1 MNAFWN
7 VWRSKFEKQQS
18 SAVID
23 GCSSN
28 KEIADR
34 FATDFKSVCVLNSTE
49 RHKQLY
55 SEFADPFAQYTGNSI
70 DNCVIDLELVGNCA
84 DRLKKGKAAGIDCLT
99 AEHIS
104 LVHPV
109 LTVQLTLL
117 FNILIKYSLV
127 PDGFGHG
134 IIVLLVKNMDGDR
147 TTSGNY
153 RGITLSPVISKLF
166 EMSLMA
172 VFEYQ
177 LRSDR
182 LQFGFKQHSSCSH
195 ALFTLRTVVDHYVKS
210 SSTVNICALD
220 ISKAF
225 DKVDHFALLQLLMD
239 RLLLN

>member
-7 VWRSKFEKQQS
+7 VWRSKFGKQQS

-28 KEIADR
+28 KDIADR
-34 FATDFKSVCVLNSTE
+34 FATVFKTVCVPNSTE

-55 SEFADPFAQYTGNSI
+55 SEFADRFAQYTGNSI
-70 DNCVIDLELVGNCA
+70 DDCVIDVELVGNCA
-84 DRLKKGKAAGIDCLT
+84 DRLKKSKAAGIDCLT

-104 LVHPV
+104 LAHPV

-127 PDGFGHG
+127 PDGFGRG
-134 IIVLLVKNMDGDR
+134 IIVPLVKNMDGDR

-172 VFEYQ
+172 IFEYQ
-177 LRSDR
+177 LRSDH
-182 LQFGFKQHSSCSH
+182 LQFGFEQHLSCSH
-195 ALFTLRTVVDHYVKS
+195 YLH
-210 SSTVNICALD
+210 
-220 ISKAF
+220 
-225 DKVDHFALLQLLMD
+225 
-239 RLLLN
+239 